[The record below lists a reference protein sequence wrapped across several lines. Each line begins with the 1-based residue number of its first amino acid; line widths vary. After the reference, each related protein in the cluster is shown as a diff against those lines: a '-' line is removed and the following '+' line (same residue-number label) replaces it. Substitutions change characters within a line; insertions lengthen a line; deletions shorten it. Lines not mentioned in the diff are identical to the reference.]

1 MAQATI
7 SREARTFTYADL
19 EALPEDSEHRYEL
32 SYGAL
37 VVTPA
42 PDTRHQAVAT
52 AVGGVLLARKLRSQ
66 RVLVEA
72 ELLIRPDVV
81 KRPDVQVADENL
93 VGGQYVAG
101 VPDLVVEVHSPSTRV
116 LDLTEKRLVYAQ
128 AGIPAYW
135 LVDPEAQTLTVLE
148 LRGDAY
154 ESVGVVDAEGS
165 FEVSVPFAMTIEGS
179 AIFE

>member
-1 MAQATI
+1 MAMVDRT
-7 SREARTFTYADL
+7 SRTFTYADL
-19 EALPEDSEHRYEL
+19 EALPEDDENWYEL
-32 SYGAL
+32 SFGTL
-37 VVTPA
+37 VVTPH
-42 PDTRHQAVAT
+42 PNTRHQAVAT
-52 AVGGVLLARKLRSQ
+52 KVAAFLVARKLPSQ

-72 ELLIRPDVV
+72 ELLIHPDVV

-101 VPDLVVEVHSPSTRV
+101 VPDLVVEVHSPSTKV

-128 AGIPAYW
+128 ARIPAYW
-135 LVDPEAQTLTVLE
+135 LVDPDDRTLTVLE

-154 ESVGVVDAEGS
+154 ENVGVIDTEGS
-165 FEVSVPFAMTIEGS
+165 LEVSLPFTMTIEGP

>member
-1 MAQATI
+1 VATVD
-7 SREARTFTYADL
+7 REARTFTYSDL
-19 EALPEDSEHRYEL
+19 ERLPEDDENRYEL
-32 SYGAL
+32 SFGTL
-37 VVTPA
+37 VVTPS
-42 PDTRHQAVAT
+42 PNTRHQAVAT
-52 AVGGVLLARKLRSQ
+52 AVGAFLMARKLPSQ

-81 KRPDVQVADENL
+81 KRPDVQVTDENL

-101 VPDLVVEVHSPSTRV
+101 VPELVVEVHSSSTRA

-135 LVDPEAQTLTVLE
+135 LVDPDARTLTVLE
-148 LRGDAY
+148 LRAEAY
-154 ESVGVVDAEGS
+154 EEIGVVDAQGS
-165 FEVSVPFAMTIEGS
+165 LEVSVPFTLTIEGP